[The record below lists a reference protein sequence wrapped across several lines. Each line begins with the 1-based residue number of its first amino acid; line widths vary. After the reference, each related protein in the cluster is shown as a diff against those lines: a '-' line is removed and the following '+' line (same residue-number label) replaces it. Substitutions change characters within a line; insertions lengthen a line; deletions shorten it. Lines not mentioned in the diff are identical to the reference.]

1 MKIIF
6 MGTPDFAVPSLRALA
21 GAKKHEVALVVTQP
35 DRPKGRSKSLQPSDV
50 KCCALELGIPVYQ
63 PERVR
68 TPDAIARLRE
78 ENADII
84 VVAAFG
90 QILPKELLEMPR
102 YGCINLHGSLLPEYR
117 GASPIQQAVI
127 DGKKE
132 AGNTVMQM
140 AEGLDSGDILLQE
153 RVTLAED
160 ETAGSLYAR
169 LSGMGGPLLLR
180 ALDEIEAGTITPV
193 PQDASKATHV
203 KMLRKEMGDLDWA
216 QPAQRLE
223 CQVRGFNPWP
233 AAYTHWNG
241 KLLKIWMAKAVP
253 ETDCTAAGG
262 ADAARKVSA
271 AEAAAGK
278 TKAVGGGDVPFI
290 SDPGEDAALS
300 ERQARTLPGTVIEA
314 QGDRLLVQTGD
325 GVLALT
331 EVQLEGKKRLPVRD
345 FLLGCRIRPGDVLTG
360 A

>member
-1 MKIIF
+1 MKVIF

-68 TPDAIARLRE
+68 TPEAIARLRE

-153 RVTLAED
+153 SVTLAED

-169 LSGMGGPLLLR
+169 LSEMGGPLLLR
-180 ALDEIEAGTITPV
+180 ALDAIEAGTAVPV
-193 PQDASKATHV
+193 PQDASRATHV
-203 KMLRKEMGDLDWA
+203 KMLRKEMGDLDWT

-233 AAYTHWNG
+233 TAYTHWNG

-253 ETDCTAAGG
+253 ETAGTASG
-262 ADAARKVSA
+262 R
-271 AEAAAGK
+271 AEAA
-278 TKAVGGGDVPFI
+278 VMCD
-290 SDPGEDAALS
+290 SGEVVAPA
-300 ERQARTLPGTVIEA
+300 ERQARVLPGTVVEA
-314 QGDRLLVQTGD
+314 QGDLLLVQTGD
-325 GVLALT
+325 GLLSLT

-345 FLLGCRIRPGDVLTG
+345 FLLGCRIRPGDVLTK